1 MTQWHRDPYF
11 WKPNGQTLDLV
22 DLYAGGSLFLVLNGP
37 SFDERQRILLTPRPG
52 ILTMGIN
59 NGAHLFRPDLW
70 TCVDDPRRFMS
81 SIWED
86 PRITKFVPQEHFGR
100 VCASGR
106 RVGDLAQCIGY
117 RRNDHFR
124 PDWWLWEPTINWG
137 NSKERGGGRSV
148 MLVALRL
155 AWLLGFRRVYL
166 VGCDFDMTG
175 DRGYWFPE
183 QRTNQAVN
191 NNLNSYRI
199 IQGYFAALRPHFNAA
214 GFEVLNCNPASKL
227 EAFDHTDLRDAI
239 IREASR
245 LDLDATT
252 EGMYV
257 PHPPL
262 TPRRP

>member
-1 MTQWHRDPYF
+1 MSQWFSASFFH
-11 WKPNGQTLDLV
+11 KPNGHPVDLV

-52 ILTMGIN
+52 IVTMGTN
-59 NGAHLFRPDLW
+59 NGAHAYRPDLW
-70 TCVDDPRRFMS
+70 TCVDDPRRFMP
-81 SIWED
+81 SIWQD
-86 PRITKFVPQEHFGR
+86 PKIAKFVPMEQFSRPCSTGQL
-100 VCASGR
+100 
-106 RVGDLAQCIGY
+106 VGAMPHVIGY

-124 PDWWLWEPTINWG
+124 ADWWLWETTFNWG

-166 VGCDFDMTG
+166 VGCDFDM
-175 DRGYWFPE
+175 DSERGYWFPE
-183 QRTNQAVN
+183 QRTNQAVAN
-191 NNLNSYRI
+191 NRNSYRI
-199 IQGYFAALRPHFNAA
+199 MQGYFASLRPHFDAA
-214 GFEVLNCNPASKL
+214 GFQVLNCNPDSKL
-227 EAFDHTDLRDAI
+227 EAFDHADLRESI

-262 TPRRP
+262 HPKRP